1 MKHARKP
8 KPLSL
13 EALADAFFVLQLI
26 AGIAVAQ
33 ENCAARCKTIK
44 KRNQAL
50 TAIEENF

>member
-33 ENCAARCKTIK
+33 ENFAARCKTIK